1 MRSMIGFWM
10 ISEAIAFVI
19 IFVTGIEL
27 NITDKVKMILATTL
41 FLTML
46 CIGVYLMVGR

>member
-1 MRSMIGFWM
+1 MRSMIGFWL
-10 ISEAIAFVI
+10 ICEAIAFVI
-19 IFVTGIEL
+19 IIVTGIEL
-27 NITDKVKMILATTL
+27 NITDKIKMILASTL